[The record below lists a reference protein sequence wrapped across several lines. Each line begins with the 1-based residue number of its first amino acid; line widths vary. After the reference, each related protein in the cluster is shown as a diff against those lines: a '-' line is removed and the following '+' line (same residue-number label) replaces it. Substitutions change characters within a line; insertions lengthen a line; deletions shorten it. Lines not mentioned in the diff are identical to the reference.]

1 MLDFT
6 SMYVCFS
13 LLFFLFSFLIQLF
26 LYFFPNYIILEISSV
41 KPCWFPLKIFYFAL
55 FLNDSFAECSVF
67 KYLVCMS
74 LIMVNIC
81 ILISIAAVTT
91 TLTPVIFHLDDLSL
105 LFVYLSLSLAVYSF
119 ILLNIDLD
127 FFLLTRFEFLL
138 N

>member
-1 MLDFT
+1 
-6 SMYVCFS
+6 
-13 LLFFLFSFLIQLF
+13 
-26 LYFFPNYIILEISSV
+26 
-41 KPCWFPLKIFYFAL
+41 
-55 FLNDSFAECSVF
+55 
-67 KYLVCMS
+67 MS

-81 ILISIAAVTT
+81 ILISIAAVKT